1 MNNYGI
7 DIWGDDNF
15 IIEDAEVKVNHLCKP
30 SLLDITTE
38 IRSSGLRGPI
48 IVRFPH
54 LIKKQIETL
63 YTTFKRSIQ
72 ETNYK
77 GDFKAVFPLKVNQF
91 PEVVNAIRT
100 HGKAFNYGLE
110 AGSKAELILAM
121 AHTSMNAPITVNG
134 FKDTELI
141 TLGFMAAQMGHDIT
155 LTIEGIAELE
165 SIIEV
170 SKECNL
176 KVPSI
181 GIRLRLHSSGSG
193 VWAKSGGHDAKFGLS
208 ATELLEA
215 FNLLRE
221 NDLLEHFHMVHFHIS
236 SQMEDITP
244 LKRALRE
251 AGNIYAELKKMGAD
265 QLHAINIGGGL
276 AIEYA
281 QHPADRLRT
290 YTINE
295 FSNDVVF
302 LLGEIMN
309 KKGVEHPDIFTE
321 SGRYI
326 VAAHT
331 VLITPVLELFSQ
343 DHQEK
348 SLRIKET
355 NPPLIEELLQLNKL
369 VKPVN
374 SIEYLHD
381 ALDHMESLL
390 TLFNLGYI
398 DLQDRSN
405 AEELVHVIIKKA
417 LKLSKDYPRTEF
429 QKLQTRLQEH
439 YLINASIFQSLP
451 DYWGLGQSFPI
462 MPLHKLDEPA
472 LRSANLW
479 DITCDSDGEIGFSS
493 SSPLYLHDVDL
504 DEEDYFLGF
513 FNVGA
518 YQETLG
524 MNHNLFSHPTE
535 CSVIINEND
544 YSIESINESS
554 SLLQVISSLGYDET
568 KILTKLKNSL
578 ARSTFITEEEK
589 SDTLQ
594 KLELYLYQN
603 SYLRTTN

>member
-1 MNNYGI
+1 MNTYGI
-7 DIWGDDNF
+7 DIWADDNF

-48 IVRFPH
+48 IIRFPH

-72 ETNYK
+72 ENNYK

-100 HGKAFNYGLE
+100 HGKVFNYGLE

-121 AHTSMNAPITVNG
+121 AHTPMNAPITVNG

-141 TLGFMAAQMGHDIT
+141 SLGFMASQMGHNIT

-170 SKECNL
+170 SKMCNL

-215 FNLLRE
+215 FNLLKE
-221 NDLLEHFHMVHFHIS
+221 NDLLEHFHMVHFHIG
-236 SQMEDITP
+236 SQMEDIIP

-281 QHPADRLRT
+281 QHSADRLCT

-355 NPPLIEELLQLNKL
+355 NPPLIEELLHLNKL
-369 VKPVN
+369 VNPVN

-381 ALDHMESLL
+381 ALDHMESLF
-390 TLFNLGYI
+390 TLFDLGYI

-405 AEELVHVIIKKA
+405 AEILVHVIIKKA
-417 LKLSKDYPRTEF
+417 LRLSKDYPRTEF

-451 DYWGLGQSFPI
+451 DYWGLGQRFPI

-504 DEEDYFLGF
+504 DEEEYFLGF

>member
-7 DIWGDDNF
+7 DIWADDNF

-63 YTTFKRSIQ
+63 YTTFQRSIQ

-77 GDFKAVFPLKVNQF
+77 GEFKAVFPLKVNQF

-121 AHTSMNAPITVNG
+121 AHTCMNAPITVNG

-141 TLGFMAAQMGHDIT
+141 SLGFMAAQMGHDIT

-170 SKECNL
+170 SKACNL

-215 FNLLRE
+215 FNLLKE
-221 NDLLEHFHMVHFHIS
+221 NDLLQHFHMVHFHIG

-348 SLRIKET
+348 SLRIKEV
-355 NPPLIEELLQLNKL
+355 NPPLIEELLHLNKM
-369 VKPVN
+369 VNPVN

-381 ALDHMESLL
+381 ALDHMESLF
-390 TLFNLGYI
+390 TLFDLGYI

-405 AEELVHVIIKKA
+405 AEVLVHVIIKKA

-535 CSVIINEND
+535 CSVIINENG
-544 YSIESINESS
+544 YSIENINESS

>member
-15 IIEDAEVKVNHLCKP
+15 IIEGAEVKVNYLSKP
-30 SLLDITTE
+30 SLLKITNE
-38 IRSSGLRGPI
+38 IRSSGLRGPL

-54 LIKKQIETL
+54 LIEKQVNNL
-63 YTTFKRSIQ
+63 YSTFENSMKES
-72 ETNYK
+72 NYK
-77 GDFKAVFPLKVNQF
+77 GKFKAVFPLKVNQF
-91 PEVVNAIRT
+91 PQVINTIT
-100 HGKAFNYGLE
+100 SHGIKHNYGLE
-110 AGSKAELILAM
+110 AGSKAELVLAM
-121 AHTSMNAPITVNG
+121 SKTPDGAPITVNG
-134 FKDTELI
+134 FKDTEMI
-141 TLGFMAAQMGHDIT
+141 SLGFMAAQMGHDIT

-170 SKECNL
+170 SKSCNL

-193 VWAKSGGHDAKFGLS
+193 IWAKSGGNDAKFGLS

-215 FNLLRE
+215 MNLLKE
-221 NDLLEHFHMVHFHIS
+221 NDLLQYFHMVHFHIG
-236 SQMEDITP
+236 SQMENIPP

-265 QLHAINIGGGL
+265 NLRAINIGGGL

-281 QHPADRLRT
+281 QHEKDRLRT
-290 YTINE
+290 YTIEE
-295 FSNDVVF
+295 FANDVIF
-302 LLGEIMN
+302 LLGGIMD
-309 KKGVEHPDIFTE
+309 KKGVEHPDIITE

-326 VAAHT
+326 VASHS

-348 SLRIKET
+348 SLHIKDQ
-355 NPPLIEELLQLNKL
+355 NPPLIEELIALNGL
-369 VKPVN
+369 VN
-374 SIEYLHD
+374 ASNAIEYLHD
-381 ALDHMESLL
+381 ALDHMESLF

-405 AEELVHVIIKKA
+405 AEVLVHVIIKKA
-417 LKLSKDYPRTEF
+417 LRLCSDHPTTELE
-429 QKLQTRLQEH
+429 KLQARLQEH

-451 DYWGLGQSFPI
+451 DYWGLGQRFPI

-479 DITCDSDGEIGFSS
+479 DITCDSDGEIGFESD
-493 SSPLYLHDVDL
+493 SPLYLHDVDL
-504 DEEDYFLGF
+504 DEEEYFLGF

-524 MNHNLFSHPTE
+524 MNHNLFTHPSE
-535 CSVIINEND
+535 CSVSITKEGYKIDNII
-544 YSIESINESS
+544 ESS
-554 SLLQVISSLGYDET
+554 SLLNVVSSLGYDET
-568 KILTKLKNSL
+568 KILIQLKNTL
-578 ARSTFITEEEK
+578 ARSSFISEEEK

>member
-15 IIEDAEVKVNHLCKP
+15 IIEDAEVKLNHLSKP
-30 SLLDITTE
+30 SLLAITNE

-48 IVRFPH
+48 ILRFPH
-54 LIKKQIETL
+54 LIEKQISAL
-63 YTTFKRSIQ
+63 YNTFHRSIK
-72 ETNYK
+72 EVNYK
-77 GDFKAVFPLKVNQF
+77 GGFKAVFPLKVNQF
-91 PEVVNAIRT
+91 PQVVKAIT
-100 HGKAFNYGLE
+100 TQGKPFNYGLE

-121 AHTSMNAPITVNG
+121 SQTPKRSPITVNG
-134 FKDTELI
+134 FKDTEMI
-141 TLGFMAAQMGHDIT
+141 SLGFMAAQMGHDIT

-170 SKECNL
+170 SKSCGL
-176 KVPSI
+176 KIPSI
-181 GIRLRLHSSGSG
+181 GIRLRLHSTGSG
-193 VWAKSGGHDAKFGLS
+193 IWAKSGGSDSKFGLS

-215 FNLLRE
+215 INLLRE
-221 NDLLEHFHMVHFHIS
+221 NKLLDYFHMVHFHIG

-251 AGNIYAELKKMGAD
+251 AGNIYAELKKMGAKS
-265 QLHAINIGGGL
+265 LKAINIGGGL

-281 QHPADRLRT
+281 QHEQDRVRN
-290 YTINE
+290 YTIEE

-321 SGRYI
+321 SGRFI
-326 VAAHT
+326 VASHS

-355 NPPLIEELLQLNKL
+355 NPPVIEELIQLNTLINTK
-369 VKPVN
+369 N

-381 ALDHMESLL
+381 ALDHIESVF
-390 TLFNLGYI
+390 TLFDLGYI

-405 AEELVHVIIKKA
+405 AEVLVHVIIKKA
-417 LKLSKDYPRTEF
+417 LRLCIDHPRAEL
-429 QKLQTRLQEH
+429 QKLQERLQEH
-439 YLINASIFQSLP
+439 YLINASVFQSLP
-451 DYWGLGQSFPI
+451 DYWGLGQRFPI
-462 MPLHKLDEPA
+462 MPLHKLDLPA

-493 SSPLYLHDVDL
+493 ASPLYLHDVDL
-504 DEEDYFLGF
+504 DEEEYFLGF
-513 FNVGA
+513 FSVGA

-535 CSVIINEND
+535 CSVVISADGYTIENID
-544 YSIESINESS
+544 ESS
-554 SLLQVISSLGYDET
+554 SLLKVISSLGYDET
-568 KILTKLKNSL
+568 QILIKLKNSL
-578 ARSTFITEEEK
+578 GRSSFITEEEK

>member
-15 IIEDAEVKVNHLCKP
+15 IIEDAEVKLNHLSKP
-30 SLLDITTE
+30 SLLQITNE

-48 IVRFPH
+48 ILRFPH

-63 YTTFKRSIQ
+63 YTTFKRSIK
-72 ETNYK
+72 EVNYK
-77 GDFKAVFPLKVNQF
+77 GEFKAVFPLKVNQF
-91 PEVVNAIRT
+91 PQVVNSIKA
-100 HGKAFNYGLE
+100 HGKTFNYGLE

-121 AHTSMNAPITVNG
+121 AKTPKNAPITVNG
-134 FKDTELI
+134 FKDTEMI
-141 TLGFMAAQMGHDIT
+141 SLGFMAAQMGHDIT
-155 LTIEGIAELE
+155 LTIEGLAELE
-165 SIIEV
+165 SIIFV
-170 SKECNL
+170 SKACNL
-176 KVPSI
+176 KIPSI

-215 FNLLRE
+215 FSLLKENNLLE
-221 NDLLEHFHMVHFHIS
+221 YFHMVHFHIG
-236 SQMEDITP
+236 SQMEDIIP

-251 AGNIYAELKKMGAD
+251 AGNIYAELKKMGAEK
-265 QLHAINIGGGL
+265 LHAINIGGGL

-281 QHPADRLRT
+281 QHPSDRLRT
-290 YTINE
+290 YTIEE

-302 LLGEIMN
+302 LLADIMN
-309 KKGVEHPDIFTE
+309 KKGVAHPDIFTE
-321 SGRYI
+321 SGRFI
-326 VAAHT
+326 VASHS

-348 SLRIKET
+348 SLRIKEK
-355 NPPLIEELLQLNKL
+355 NPPLVEELLELNKF
-369 VKPVN
+369 VNANN

-381 ALDHMESLL
+381 ALDHMESLF
-390 TLFNLGYI
+390 TLFDLGYI

-405 AEELVHVIIKKA
+405 AEVLVHVIIKKA
-417 LKLSKDYPRTEF
+417 LKLSEDHPRTEL
-429 QKLQTRLQEH
+429 QKLQVRLQEH

-451 DYWGLGQSFPI
+451 DYWGLGQRFPI
-462 MPLHKLDEPA
+462 MPLHKLDKPA

-493 SSPLYLHDVDL
+493 ASPLYLHDVDL
-504 DEEDYFLGF
+504 DEEEYFLGF

-535 CSVIINEND
+535 CSVIISKDGYDLEN
-544 YSIESINESS
+544 INESS
-554 SLLQVISSLGYDET
+554 SLLKVVSNLGYDDD
-568 KILTKLKNSL
+568 KILIKLKNSL
-578 ARSTFITEEEK
+578 GRSTFITEEEK

>member
-7 DIWGDDNF
+7 DIWSDDNF
-15 IIEDAEVKVNHLCKP
+15 IIENSEVKLNHLSKP
-30 SLLDITTE
+30 SLLDITEE
-38 IRSSGLRGPI
+38 IRSSGLRGPLI
-48 IVRFPH
+48 LRFPH
-54 LIKKQIETL
+54 LIHRQIDTL
-63 YTTFKRSIQ
+63 YSNFKRSIS
-72 ETNYK
+72 ESSYK
-77 GDFKAVFPLKVNQF
+77 GDFQAVFPLKVNQY
-91 PEVVNAIRT
+91 PEVVSAIT
-100 HGKAFNYGLE
+100 SYGKKFNYGLE
-110 AGSKAELILAM
+110 AGSKPELILAM
-121 AHTSMNAPITVNG
+121 SQTPLSAPITVNG

-141 TLGFMAAQMGHDIT
+141 TLGFMAAQMGHNIT
-155 LTIEGIAELE
+155 LTIEGLAELE

-170 SKECNL
+170 SKSCNL
-176 KVPSI
+176 KIPSI
-181 GIRLRLHSSGSG
+181 GIRLRLHSTGSG
-193 VWAKSGGHDAKFGLS
+193 IWAKSGGHDSKFGLS

-215 FNLLRE
+215 MNLLRDNE
-221 NDLLEHFHMVHFHIS
+221 LLEYFHMVHFHIG
-236 SQMEDITP
+236 SQMEDITH

-265 QLHAINIGGGL
+265 NLKAINIGGGL

-281 QHPADRLRT
+281 QNERDRLRT
-290 YTINE
+290 YTIEE

-302 LLGEIMN
+302 LLGGIMN

-321 SGRYI
+321 SGRFV
-326 VAAHT
+326 VASHA
-331 VLITPVLELFSQ
+331 VLVTPVLELFSQ

-348 SLRIKET
+348 SLRIKEN
-355 NPPLIEELLQLNKL
+355 NPPLIEELLVLNKL
-369 VKPVN
+369 VNPKN

-381 ALDHMESLL
+381 ALDHMESLF
-390 TLFNLGYI
+390 TLFDLGYI

-405 AEELVHVIIKKA
+405 AEILVHVIIKKA
-417 LKLSKDYPRTEF
+417 LRLCSDYPRAELE
-429 QKLQTRLQEH
+429 KLQARLQEH

-451 DYWGLGQSFPI
+451 DYWGLNQRFPI

-472 LRSANLW
+472 LRSANIW
-479 DITCDSDGEIGFSS
+479 DITCDSDGEIGFSDA
-493 SSPLYLHDVDL
+493 SPLYLHDVDL

-524 MNHNLFSHPTE
+524 MNHNLFSHPSE
-535 CSVIINEND
+535 CSVIITEDGYAIENID
-544 YSIESINESS
+544 ESS
-554 SLLQVISSLGYDET
+554 SLLKVISNLGYDET
-568 KILTKLKNSL
+568 QILIQLKNTL

>member
-7 DIWGDDNF
+7 DIWGDENF

-30 SLLDITTE
+30 SLLKITNE
-38 IRSSGLRGPI
+38 IQSTGLRGPI
-48 IVRFPH
+48 ILRFPH
-54 LIKKQIETL
+54 LIHKQIDTL
-63 YTTFKRSIQ
+63 YSTFHRSIK
-72 ETNYK
+72 EVNYK
-77 GDFKAVFPLKVNQF
+77 GAFSAVFPLKVNQF
-91 PEVVNAIRT
+91 PQVVNAIT
-100 HGKAFNYGLE
+100 TYGKPFKYGLE

-121 AHTSMNAPITVNG
+121 SQVPKKAPITVNG
-134 FKDTELI
+134 FKDTEMI
-141 TLGFMAAQMGHDIT
+141 SLGFMAAQMGHDII

-170 SKECNL
+170 SKSCNL
-176 KVPSI
+176 KIPSI

-193 VWAKSGGHDAKFGLS
+193 IWAKSGGSDSKFGLS

-215 FNLLRE
+215 INLLRE
-221 NDLLEHFHMVHFHIS
+221 NELLDYFHMVHFHIG

-251 AGNIYAELKKMGAD
+251 AGNIYAELKRMGAEN
-265 QLHAINIGGGL
+265 LKAINIGGGL

-281 QHPADRLRT
+281 QHPEDRLRT
-290 YTINE
+290 YTIEE

-321 SGRYI
+321 SGRFI
-326 VAAHT
+326 VASHS

-348 SLRIKET
+348 SLRIKKK
-355 NPPLIEELLQLNKL
+355 NPPLIEELVQLNKL
-369 VKPVN
+369 VN
-374 SIEYLHD
+374 TSNAIEYLHD
-381 ALDHMESLL
+381 ALDHMESLF
-390 TLFNLGYI
+390 TLFDLGYI

-405 AEELVHVIIKKA
+405 AEILVHVIIKKA
-417 LKLSKDYPRTEF
+417 LHLCSDYPRTQL

-451 DYWGLGQSFPI
+451 DYWGLGQRFPI
-462 MPLHKLDEPA
+462 MPLHKLNEPA

-493 SSPLYLHDVDL
+493 SSPLYLHDVNL
-504 DEEDYFLGF
+504 DEEEYFLGF

-535 CSVIINEND
+535 CSVLISKDDYTIENID
-544 YSIESINESS
+544 ESNT
-554 SLLQVISSLGYDET
+554 LLKVISSLGYDET
-568 KILTKLKNSL
+568 QILIKLKNSL
-578 ARSTFITEEEK
+578 ARSTFSTEEEK